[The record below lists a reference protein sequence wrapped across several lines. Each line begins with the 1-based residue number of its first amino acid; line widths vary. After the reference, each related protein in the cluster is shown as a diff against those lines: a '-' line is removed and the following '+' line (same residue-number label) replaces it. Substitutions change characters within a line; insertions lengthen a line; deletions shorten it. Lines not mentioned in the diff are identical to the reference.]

1 MTWESA
7 HIPPVRVEEH
17 GLRQPESATVGVC
30 APEKA
35 IFWLAAWNMLHVFQ
49 RKSRRH
55 QQKRRAR
62 Y

>member
-35 IFWLAAWNMLHVFQ
+35 IFWLAAWNNYPIQ
-49 RKSRRH
+49 DS
-55 QQKRRAR
+55 AASGGDAA
-62 Y
+62 